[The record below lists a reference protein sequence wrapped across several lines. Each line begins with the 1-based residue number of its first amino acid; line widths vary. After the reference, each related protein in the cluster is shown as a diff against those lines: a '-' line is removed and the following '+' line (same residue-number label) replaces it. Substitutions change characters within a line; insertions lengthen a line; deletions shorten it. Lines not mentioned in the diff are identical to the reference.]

1 MIDITDI
8 SNIGGD
14 HELGTTPKGNIK
26 KVKGYAYNIPV
37 PNSFHLFGLYLDR
50 IL

>member
-14 HELGTTPKGNIK
+14 HEPGTAPKGNIK